1 MTVDRPSNP
10 EALLKRIAELE
21 ALLADSEIGMSIAVE
36 HGDTIENELITT
48 NQQLEQEIT
57 QKEVAQRHLQ
67 ELVDAITT
75 QNTDL
80 EIILDTLNEHSDN
93 MDQDMW
99 EELLESE
106 QRGTTDALTGLSNRR
121 HFDEYLDQHFNS
133 CARHKR
139 PISLLMGDIDF
150 FKIYNDTYGHPQ
162 GDECLKQVA
171 SAIDKTVRRDLD
183 LAVRYG
189 GEEFAVILPE
199 TEIAG
204 AKTLADEIVANV
216 EALKLVHEGSG
227 VSDVVT
233 ISIGVHTFYPKRG
246 DASKALI
253 IRADQVLYQAKEQGR
268 NQACSAD
275 IPNKKGE
282 KTLITQVKTYGK
294 FDEKMSRGQEYL
306 ELAFSPSSRPITER
320 WQNNGLS
327 ADFLADYFGSFIPK
341 EMPKMHHN
349 QIKGAVAYIANEL
362 LENAMKFANPQEN
375 KASSLSLSLSDKNLR
390 FTLINQV
397 NPENCDKLVAFLEE
411 FTSVDAGDFFVIQ
424 MERNIETGS
433 ESGLGFAT
441 MVTDHDAKVSWKLS
455 PTPETMQLTTQVVI
469 DI

>member
-1 MTVDRPSNP
+1 MSADQTSDPKV
-10 EALLKRIAELE
+10 LLKRIAELE
-21 ALLADSEIGMSIAVE
+21 SLLTDSEIGMSIAVE
-36 HGDTIENELITT
+36 HGDTIENELTTT
-48 NQQLEQEIT
+48 NQQLEQEIV
-57 QKEVAQRHLQ
+57 QKEDAQRHLQ

-75 QNTDL
+75 QNSDL

-99 EELLESE
+99 EDLLESE

-121 HFDEYLDQHFNS
+121 HFDEYLEKHFNS

-162 GDECLKQVA
+162 GDVCLKQVA
-171 SAIDKTVRRDLD
+171 SAISKTVRRDLD

-216 EALKLVHEGSG
+216 EALKLTHEGSG
-227 VSDVVT
+227 VSDFVT

-268 NQACSAD
+268 NQACAED
-275 IPNKKGE
+275 IHHKNGG
-282 KTLITQVKTYGK
+282 KTVITEVKTYGK
-294 FDEKMSRGQEYL
+294 FDDKLVRGQEYL

-320 WQNNGLS
+320 WRNNGLS

-341 EMPKMHHN
+341 EMPKTHHN
-349 QIKGAVAYIANEL
+349 QIKDAVAYIANEL

-375 KASSLSLSLSDKNLR
+375 IASSLSLSLSDQNLR

-397 NPENCDKLVAFLEE
+397 NPENYDKLVSFLKE
-411 FTSVDAGDFFVIQ
+411 FTSVDAGDFFVMQ
-424 MERNIETGS
+424 MERNIESGS

-441 MVTDHDAKVSWKLS
+441 MVTDHDAQVSWKII
-455 PTPETMQLTTQVVI
+455 PTHDTVQLTTQVVI